1 MEIANLII
9 SILSL
14 ISTIAISFVIYFL
27 ERHNQK
33 ETRNK
38 EIKEAAKRFIIE
50 NASELDYLHWA
61 TIAVG
66 CFPQNKHVRKIYNA
80 FAFLDVETKL
90 EVLKQRGLD
99 CKLLD
104 SSDWI
109 HKKIDLIKKIIQEL
123 GVGDDFLYD
132 NGKYLTKAYGYK
144 EELIGEIS
152 NKRYENDKYDDLFHL
167 KRLHVRNEGKLTYEQ
182 YLEDF
187 LYCKFDKP
195 ELMPKNVDIRLPN
208 DYLIAIENLR
218 SCDEKYLCYWMM
230 VMVENVISYAI
241 RYLNYKD
248 NEPSETD
255 AQAET
260 YEDMYFSILY
270 ELYYLQD
277 KNE

>member
-80 FAFLDVETKL
+80 FAFLDDETKL
-90 EVLKQRGLD
+90 EVLKQRELD

-109 HKKIDLIKKIIQEL
+109 HKKIDLIQKIIQEL
-123 GVGDDFLYD
+123 GIGNDFLYD
-132 NGKYLTKAYGYK
+132 NGKYFTRAYRYK
-144 EELIGEIS
+144 KYSVKDLMI
-152 NKRYENDKYDDLFHL
+152 KRYENDKYEDLFQLARAHF
-167 KRLHVRNEGKLTYEQ
+167 KNEGKLTYEQ

-187 LYCKFDKP
+187 LYCKFEKP
-195 ELMPKNVDIRLPN
+195 NLMPKDVDIPLPN
-208 DYLIAIENLR
+208 DYLIAVENLR
-218 SCDEKYLCYWMM
+218 NCDEIYLCYWMM

>member
-1 MEIANLII
+1 MELANLII
-9 SILSL
+9 STLSL
-14 ISTIAISFVIYFL
+14 FATIAISIIIYYL
-27 ERHNQK
+27 ERRNQK
-33 ETRNK
+33 EARNK

-80 FAFLDVETKL
+80 FAFLDDETKL
-90 EVLKQRGLD
+90 EVLKQRELD

-109 HKKIDLIKKIIQEL
+109 HEKIDLIQKIIQEL
-123 GVGDDFLYD
+123 GIGNDFLYD
-132 NGKYLTKAYGYK
+132 NGKYFTRAYRYK
-144 EELIGEIS
+144 KYSVKDLMI
-152 NKRYENDKYDDLFHL
+152 KRYENDKYEDLFQLARAHF
-167 KRLHVRNEGKLTYEQ
+167 KNEGKLTYEQ

-187 LYCKFDKP
+187 LYCKFEKP
-195 ELMPKNVDIRLPN
+195 NLMPKDVDIPLPN
-208 DYLIAIENLR
+208 DYLIAVENLR
-218 SCDEKYLCYWMM
+218 NCDEIYLCYWMM

>member
-27 ERHNQK
+27 ERRNQK
-33 ETRNK
+33 EARNK

-80 FAFLDVETKL
+80 FAFLDDETKL
-90 EVLKQRGLD
+90 EVLKQRELD

-109 HKKIDLIKKIIQEL
+109 HKKIDLIQKIIQEL
-123 GVGDDFLYD
+123 GIGNDFLYD
-132 NGKYLTKAYGYK
+132 NGKYFTRAYRYK
-144 EELIGEIS
+144 KYSVKDLMI
-152 NKRYENDKYDDLFHL
+152 KRYENDKYEDLFQLARAHF
-167 KRLHVRNEGKLTYEQ
+167 KNEGKLTYEQ

-187 LYCKFDKP
+187 LYCKFEKP
-195 ELMPKNVDIRLPN
+195 NLMPKDVDIPLPN
-208 DYLIAIENLR
+208 DYLIAVENLR
-218 SCDEKYLCYWMM
+218 NCDEIYLCYWMM

>member
-38 EIKEAAKRFIIE
+38 EIKEVAKRFIIE

-61 TIAVG
+61 TVAVG
-66 CFPQNKHVRKIYNA
+66 CFPQNKHVREIYNT
-80 FAFLDVETKL
+80 FAFLDDETKL
-90 EVLKQRGLD
+90 EVLKERGLD

-109 HKKIDLIKKIIQEL
+109 HKKIDLIQKIIQEL
-123 GVGDDFLYD
+123 GVGNDFLYD
-132 NGKYLTKAYGYK
+132 NGKYLTRAYHYK
-144 EELIGEIS
+144 KYSVKDLMI
-152 NKRYENDKYDDLFHL
+152 KRYENDKYEDLFQLTRAHI
-167 KRLHVRNEGKLTYEQ
+167 KNEGKLTYEQ

-187 LYCKFDKP
+187 LYCKFDRP
-195 ELMPKNVDIRLPN
+195 DLMPKDVDIPLPN

-218 SCDEKYLCYWMM
+218 NCDEIYLCYWMM

-270 ELYYLQD
+270 GLYYLQN

>member
-14 ISTIAISFVIYFL
+14 FATIAISIIIYYL
-27 ERHNQK
+27 ERRNQK
-33 ETRNK
+33 EARNK

-80 FAFLDVETKL
+80 FAFLDDETKL
-90 EVLKQRGLD
+90 EVLKQRELD

-109 HKKIDLIKKIIQEL
+109 HKKIDLIQKIIQEL
-123 GVGDDFLYD
+123 GIGNDFLYD
-132 NGKYLTKAYGYK
+132 NGKYFTRAYRYK
-144 EELIGEIS
+144 KYSVKDLMI
-152 NKRYENDKYDDLFHL
+152 KRYENDKYEDLFQLARAHF
-167 KRLHVRNEGKLTYEQ
+167 KNEGKLTYEQ

-187 LYCKFDKP
+187 LYCKFEKP
-195 ELMPKNVDIRLPN
+195 NLMPKDVDIPLPN
-208 DYLIAIENLR
+208 DYLIAVENLR
-218 SCDEKYLCYWMM
+218 NCDEIYLCYWMM